1 MTLTEWMAS
10 LGHIAYIVGS
20 YAVGAAVILIEVWM
34 ARARLAK
41 AQARASMPQHNTEG

>member
-10 LGHIAYIVGS
+10 QGHIAYIVGS

-34 ARARLAK
+34 ARVRLAK
-41 AQARASMPQHNTEG
+41 AQARASLPLQKFEG